1 MTLKAIRRRGK
12 CAVIA
17 LCASALLIST
27 SHAGIS
33 FDGTSNVK
41 IAHYAEEN
49 NAGTSG
55 IVNLVPPSSG
65 SMPTP
70 STYQYKK
77 TLNLNG
83 GSSAASASIGNIT
96 NSANVGFTFASGT
109 GITQSDPAGV
119 SFSGPA
125 VLRFDLNGIWDVTSG
140 GYGPISYGY
149 VALTVAGNIP
159 AG

>member
-1 MTLKAIRRRGK
+1 MTLKAIRRRGQ
-12 CAVIA
+12 CAVMA
-17 LCASALLIST
+17 LCASAFFIT
-27 SHAGIS
+27 ASHAGIS
-33 FDGTSNVK
+33 FDTTSNVK

-83 GSSAASASIGNIT
+83 GSSAASASIGYIA
-96 NSANVGFTFASGT
+96 NSS
-109 GITQSDPAGV
+109 
-119 SFSGPA
+119 
-125 VLRFDLNGIWDVTSG
+125 
-140 GYGPISYGY
+140 
-149 VALTVAGNIP
+149 
-159 AG
+159 

>member
-1 MTLKAIRRRGK
+1 MTLKAIRRRGQ
-12 CAVIA
+12 CAVMARCMLMA
-17 LCASALLIST
+17 LCAAAFFGST

-33 FDGTSNVK
+33 FDSTSNVK

-70 STYQYKK
+70 SSYQYKK

-83 GSSAASASIGNIT
+83 GSSAASASIGEIST
-96 NSANVGFTFASGT
+96 SQNVGFTFASGT
-109 GITQSDPAGV
+109 GITQSDPGV
-119 SFSGPA
+119 AFAGPA
-125 VLRFDLNGIWDVTSG
+125 ILRFALNGIC
-140 GYGPISYGY
+140 
-149 VALTVAGNIP
+149 
-159 AG
+159 